1 MTPEAI
7 RFGSFIFNPV
17 TGLLY
22 RGHQPVHL
30 TRKAARFLAVLIEK
44 RPDPVSKPELS
55 RLIWPETVV
64 TEGNLTNLALEVR
77 RALGDDGT
85 DCLKTV
91 HRVGYAFIGAV
102 GAVSAAWQ
110 REQAAEDLFRLVIG
124 DRQVN
129 LSEGENW
136 IGRATDC
143 RVRVDCSKVSRHHAR
158 IVVTKRRATLEDG
171 PSRNGTFLGGKRLS
185 KLTLLEAGDEIRI
198 GSARMIF
205 RYVSP
210 ESPTD
215 VD

>member
-1 MTPEAI
+1 MTPEAV
-7 RFGSFIFNPV
+7 RFGSFIFN
-17 TGLLY
+17 TRIGLLS
-22 RGHQPVHL
+22 RGQQPVHL
-30 TRKAARFLAVLIEK
+30 TRKAARFLAVLIDK
-44 RPDPVSKPELS
+44 RPEPVSKPELS
-55 RLIWPETVV
+55 RLIWPDTVV

-77 RALGDDGT
+77 RALGDDGS

-102 GAVSAAWQ
+102 GAVGAVSD
-110 REQAAEDLFRLVIG
+110 AEALFRLVIG

-158 IVVTKRRATLEDG
+158 IVVAKRRAILEDG
-171 PSRNGTFLGGKRLS
+171 PSRNGTFLGGKRLT
-185 KLTLLEAGDEIRI
+185 KAAPLEPGDEIQI
-198 GSARMIF
+198 GSTRMTLRF
-205 RYVSP
+205 VSP

-215 VD
+215 VG